1 MTVVYLVQHGEK
13 EPEPGDPGLTAA
25 GREQAARTA
34 QWLRDFGLSAV
45 YSSPLKRAWE
55 TAENIASASG
65 LAVHRDVRLRE
76 RVNWDGDKPFDDF
89 VAEWA
94 RCLVERD
101 FVPGGGDSSRQAAG
115 RLRAFL
121 LDVSAEPGSVVA
133 VSHGGVIVDL
143 LRTLLGDGA
152 VPHALL
158 YEGVPSCAITTIH
171 NLEVIEI
178 ASVVHLREASR

>member
-76 RVNWDGDKPFDDF
+76 RVNWDGDQPFDDF

-178 ASVVHLREASR
+178 ASVVHLREAPR

>member
-55 TAENIASASG
+55 TAENIASESG
-65 LAVHRDVRLRE
+65 LAVRRDVRLRE
-76 RVNWDGDKPFDDF
+76 RANWDGDQPFDDF

-101 FVPGGGDSSRQAAG
+101 FVPGGGDSSRQAAD

-152 VPHALL
+152 VPHTLL

-178 ASVVHLREASR
+178 ASVVHLREAPR

>member
-25 GREQAARTA
+25 GREQAASTA
-34 QWLRDFGLSAV
+34 QWLRDFELNAV

-65 LAVHRDVRLRE
+65 LAVRRDVRLRE
-76 RVNWDGDKPFDDF
+76 RVNWDGDQPFDEF

-94 RCLVERD
+94 RSLVERD

-121 LDVSAEPGSVVA
+121 LDVSGEPGPVA
-133 VSHGGVIVDL
+133 AVTHGGVTVDL

-178 ASVVHLREASR
+178 ASVVHLRAAPR